1 MNEVGT
7 GFPKSRRLLQAAQF
21 ERVFAQPCKAGESC
35 LTVLARQ
42 NDLSHPRLGL
52 VVSKRSA
59 KKAVVRNR
67 IKRLARDAFRH
78 LQDRLG
84 GVDLIVISR
93 ARLAD
98 RSKPALAV
106 LFSKYLVDA
115 AGRCRK
121 S

>member
-1 MNEVGT
+1 MNVAGA
-7 GFPKSRRLLQAAQF
+7 GFPRTRRLLQSTEF
-21 ERVFAQPCKAGESC
+21 EYVFADPCKAGEAC
-35 LTVLARQ
+35 LTVLSRP
-42 NDLSHPRLGL
+42 NDLAYPRLGL
-52 VVSKRSA
+52 IVSKRSA

-67 IKRLARDAFRH
+67 IKRHAREAFRH
-78 LQDRLG
+78 LQNRLG

-98 RSKPALAV
+98 RSRSALAG
-106 LFSKYLVDA
+106 LLSKYLIDA